1 MKFQS
6 HILSFRS
13 RNHLLLHRKR
23 KIEAEAKSA
32 KLQNQLMLTKL
43 NENQVAMVK
52 SNASIIDGKVPAHLK
67 LHWRILKFLGRL
79 GSGSFGDCYKGTKD
93 GRLVAIKRMRSGLV
107 DDQVFKAFCKEVV
120 VLAVSVILVLALAVV
135 LAVSHSVV
143 LVCLRARVPSTTTYN
158 ITDGGPREHR
168 SISRLLH

>member
-1 MKFQS
+1 MKLESS
-6 HILSFRS
+6 HIFAFRS
-13 RNHLLLHRKR
+13 PNHLLLHRKR
-23 KIEAEAKSA
+23 KIEAEAKNA

-43 NENQVAMVK
+43 NDNQVAMVK

-67 LHWRILKFLGRL
+67 LHWRILKFLDRL

-120 VLAVSVILVLALAVV
+120 VLAVSVIFFPLAVG
-135 LAVSHSVV
+135 LTVSHTVV
-143 LVCLRARVPSTTTYN
+143 LVCLLARPAHDYLQHCRRWTT
-158 ITDGGPREHR
+158 
-168 SISRLLH
+168 